1 MALVATSDLVNQIPF
16 TLNPFKLAYGSMRFS
31 FNAMKFGT
39 ELALSMITNE
49 KEKVGSALESWNMF
63 CLQYGV
69 PATPF
74 GAARGVYNINRALI
88 ALGQE
93 MGIMMF
99 TNVFSKRRHD
109 FAGELA
115 LIVGSN
121 TPLGAN
127 LALKLAA
134 SRAKV
139 ICLDYGAAEDEQ
151 VSKIIHEKGGDAWYY
166 SCDVRSEEN
175 IIKVLAAITKD
186 VGDITMYFNCYGFP
200 DASTQT
206 ASARDIIDRTITAN
220 FFLLQNLIPIMKG
233 NGKGHIVLMKSV
245 DAMMRTSKQRAPT
258 IIAQYGIEGLY
269 ASAFDQLRQLNA
281 EKQVKATFVRV
292 YPNVVTPKDS
302 AEAGKKKQRESTGI
316 FGDIDATRAAEFI
329 VSGLKKGHEVF
340 STPYTA
346 GIYETVMG
354 AMPMNVSLK
363 LQRLFYNK

>member
-1 MALVATSDLVNQIPF
+1 
-16 TLNPFKLAYGSMRFS
+16 
-31 FNAMKFGT
+31 
-39 ELALSMITNE
+39 
-49 KEKVGSALESWNMF
+49 
-63 CLQYGV
+63 
-69 PATPF
+69 
-74 GAARGVYNINRALI
+74 
-88 ALGQE
+88 
-93 MGIMMF
+93 
-99 TNVFSKRRHD
+99 
-109 FAGELA
+109 
-115 LIVGSN
+115 
-121 TPLGAN
+121 
-127 LALKLAA
+127 
-134 SRAKV
+134 
-139 ICLDYGAAEDEQ
+139 
-151 VSKIIHEKGGDAWYY
+151 
-166 SCDVRSEEN
+166 
-175 IIKVLAAITKD
+175 
-186 VGDITMYFNCYGFP
+186 
-200 DASTQT
+200 
-206 ASARDIIDRTITAN
+206 
-220 FFLLQNLIPIMKG
+220 MKG

-363 LQRLFYNK
+363 LQRLFYNKWIVKKEVDFDDV